1 VLRILG
7 LASDPEC
14 LYRAMIGEPHLD
26 VPGLASQ
33 LDWPVELA
41 RLALVRPSGDTT
53 CELLVVNPE
62 LRLTALLTQ
71 EEVRLAERQQA
82 IATSRQAVTEII
94 DSYHN
99 AVRNQRG
106 LEVERIT
113 GLEMIRA
120 RLEELSQE
128 CAEELSAFIPLSRQ
142 PADSR
147 RAVRPLDESLLSRGV
162 HMRSVY
168 LQGSL
173 SDPDMTTHFDWLTD
187 LGGRVRTVATLPL
200 RLIIFDRRVVMVPS
214 DPENTASGALLLRG
228 KGLVSALCS
237 LFEHVWEAATPYG
250 QEPITDSRTGLSS
263 QARAILSLLA
273 QGYTDDVVAR
283 KIGVS
288 VRTSRRITAE
298 LMSQL
303 GARSRFQAGVLA
315 GERGWLRG
323 ATAESGTSD

>member
-1 VLRILG
+1 
-7 LASDPEC
+7 
-14 LYRAMIGEPHLD
+14 MISEPHLD
-26 VPGLASQ
+26 VPGLAAH
-33 LDWPVELA
+33 LDWPEERVRTTLDELA
-41 RLALVRPSGDTT
+41 RLALVRPSGEAAG
-53 CELLVVNPE
+53 ELLVVNPE

-71 EEVRLAERQQA
+71 EEVRLAERQQE
-82 IATSRQAVTEII
+82 IANSRQAVTELIG
-94 DSYHN
+94 SYHQ

-106 LEVERIT
+106 LEVERIV
-113 GLEMIRA
+113 GLELVRV

-128 CAEELSAFIPLSRQ
+128 CAEELSAFIPITRH
-142 PADSR
+142 PTDSR
-147 RAVRPLDESLLSRGV
+147 RAVRPLDQDLLDRGV
-162 HMRSVY
+162 HMRSIF
-168 LQGSL
+168 LQGAL
-173 SDPDMTTHFDWLTD
+173 NDPDTTRHFDWLTG
-187 LGGRVRTVATLPL
+187 LGGRVRTAATLPL
-200 RLIIFDRRVVMVPS
+200 RMIVFDRRVAIVPS

-228 KGLVSALCS
+228 RGLVSALCS

-250 QEPITDSRTGLSS
+250 QVPGADSRTGLTS

-323 ATAESGTSD
+323 ATSEAYAPDA